1 MKLWAAPRMK
11 KEDSDGNGFLS
22 PEEFTSKTIKFADAD
37 INKDGRIDIDE
48 YVAARM
54 KK

>member
-1 MKLWAAPRMK
+1 MK